1 MKNELISRKIAKLN
15 TIYESISWTGSGL
28 RSFGSKRSSPSKSES
43 NGFQV
48 CHLTSSGDCK
58 NPTMEDQVWRPWS
71 QAVGLAKRVFGR
83 FTKRKTCEWLQS
95 DRLLP
100 GIEFNALRAGGNRD
114 INTNGQG
121 PFRLLLSFQVRFFSF
136 QMLRQ
141 CKSGEIGSGQV
152 SGVCFRIC
160 IVENE

>member
-1 MKNELISRKIAKLN
+1 MDFKFAIWHRMETAKTFSTQQWKIRFGGHGHKLSASQN
-15 TIYESISWTGSGL
+15 VFSENLPKETL
-28 RSFGSKRSSPSKSES
+28 R
-43 NGFQV
+43 
-48 CHLTSSGDCK
+48 
-58 NPTMEDQVWRPWS
+58 
-71 QAVGLAKRVFGR
+71 
-83 FTKRKTCEWLQS
+83 EWLQS

-141 CKSGEIGSGQV
+141 CKSGEVGSGQV